1 MRKLAWLL
9 VVLLFLLSA
18 MFFVRYADLT
28 AMAARPEAKMLLE
41 LGQVLLR
48 FSAVRQAADAVRQ
61 AADAIGNLRGVKES
75 ADFAL
80 YVSIGFAWLGILS
93 IVLLAATRKKRGR
106 QYDDDLDEPHGRPN
120 VCPECGE
127 RFRGFEITCRAC
139 GASLVAQARRGR
151 R

>member
-1 MRKLAWLL
+1 MRKLAWLV

-18 MFFVRYADLT
+18 MFFLRYTDLT
-28 AMAARPEAKMLLE
+28 AMAAIPEAKMLLE
-41 LGQVLLR
+41 LGQALLR
-48 FSAVRQAADAVRQ
+48 FSAVRQ

-93 IVLLAATRKKRGR
+93 ILLLAATRKKRR
-106 QYDDDLDEPHGRPN
+106 RLYDDDLDEPHGRPN
-120 VCPECGE
+120 ICPECGA

-139 GASLVAQARRGR
+139 GASLVAQSRRGR

>member
-1 MRKLAWLL
+1 MRKLAWL
-9 VVLLFLLSA
+9 VVLLLFLLSA
-18 MFFVRYADLT
+18 LFFVRYAELT
-28 AMAARPEAKMLLE
+28 AAAARPEAKMLLE

-48 FSAVRQAADAVRQ
+48 FNAVRQAADAF
-61 AADAIGNLRGVKES
+61 GNLRGVTES

-80 YVSIGFAWLGILS
+80 YASIGFAWLVILS
-93 IVLLAATRKKRGR
+93 IVLLAATHRRR
-106 QYDDDLDEPHGRPN
+106 HRLYDDDSDGLRGGPDI
-120 VCPECGE
+120 CPKCGE